1 MDIQPQQLS
10 VVIGENIRRYR
21 TQQKLTQAALAK
33 AIGVAQGYVSDLEA
47 GKRTPRI
54 GRLAKIA
61 EVLGVPPSYLMDTQH
76 LATI

>member
-1 MDIQPQQLS
+1 MDMQPQQLS

-21 TQQKLTQAALAK
+21 GQKNLTQAALAE

-47 GKRTPRI
+47 GKRTPRV
-54 GRLAKIA
+54 GRIAKIA

-76 LATI
+76 LAAI